1 MGQRATQ
8 RAPVTH
14 LGITDLVGS
23 VREQGNLVLQQ
34 RRRLEVVMARQGADG
49 DLITALLDV
58 RKTGNPS
65 DVDEHRRDGKSQLHQ
80 WDQRMAAGNQLG
92 LVTVLDE
99 EGDRFF
105 R

>member
-1 MGQRATQ
+1 VGQRATQ

-14 LGITDLVGS
+14 LGITDLVGGI
-23 VREQGNLVLQQ
+23 REQGDLILEQ

-58 RKTGNPS
+58 RKTGDPP
-65 DVDEHRRDGKSQLHQ
+65 DVDEHRRDGQSQLHQ
-80 WDQRMAAGNQLG
+80 REQRMAPGNQLG